1 MNKKFY
7 FFEISYKIRGYQK
20 VMFNR
25 YKKIEAILSKSGYIP
40 AGSKEVLKEDLFK
53 KQKEKIIKEINE
65 TGDFVFRDFLIM
77 ANGGGKYSSEYYKEY
92 LKLPPRIK
100 GEKILDIDLTVNDI
114 DILLQKNREKNENQY
129 FSSQPNWFSYVI
141 NSFGVSANPN
151 ERPELSERLLEEI
164 KKKGVEIINE

>member
-25 YKKIEAILSKSGYIP
+25 YKKIEAILSKSGYIS

-65 TGDFVFRDFLIM
+65 TGDFVFRDFLNFALDLI
-77 ANGGGKYSSEYYKEY
+77 Y
-92 LKLPPRIK
+92 LS
-100 GEKILDIDLTVNDI
+100 DLTNI
-114 DILLQKNREKNENQY
+114 EIANFYCRE
-129 FSSQPNWFSYVI
+129 
-141 NSFGVSANPN
+141 AT
-151 ERPELSERLLEEI
+151 LEEAMKYMTISEIMKIYGDDI
-164 KKKGVEIINE
+164 KNKVLNIGDE

>member
-65 TGDFVFRDFLIM
+65 TGDFVFRDFLNFALDLI
-77 ANGGGKYSSEYYKEY
+77 Y
-92 LKLPPRIK
+92 LS
-100 GEKILDIDLTVNDI
+100 DLTNI
-114 DILLQKNREKNENQY
+114 EIANFYCRE
-129 FSSQPNWFSYVI
+129 
-141 NSFGVSANPN
+141 AT
-151 ERPELSERLLEEI
+151 LEEAMKYMTISEIMKIYGDDI
-164 KKKGVEIINE
+164 KNKVLNIGDE

>member
-25 YKKIEAILSKSGYIP
+25 YKKIEAILSKSGYIS

-65 TGDFVFRDFLIM
+65 TGDFVFRDFLNFALDLI
-77 ANGGGKYSSEYYKEY
+77 Y
-92 LKLPPRIK
+92 LS
-100 GEKILDIDLTVNDI
+100 DLTNI
-114 DILLQKNREKNENQY
+114 EIANFYCRE
-129 FSSQPNWFSYVI
+129 
-141 NSFGVSANPN
+141 AT
-151 ERPELSERLLEEI
+151 LEEAMKHMTISEIMKIYGDDI
-164 KKKGVEIINE
+164 KNKVLNIGDE

>member
-25 YKKIEAILSKSGYIP
+25 YKKIEAILSKSGYIS

-65 TGDFVFRDFLIM
+65 TGDFVFRDLLNFALDLI
-77 ANGGGKYSSEYYKEY
+77 Y
-92 LKLPPRIK
+92 LS
-100 GEKILDIDLTVNDI
+100 DLTNI
-114 DILLQKNREKNENQY
+114 EIANFYCRE
-129 FSSQPNWFSYVI
+129 
-141 NSFGVSANPN
+141 AT
-151 ERPELSERLLEEI
+151 LEEAMKHMTISEIMKIYGDDI
-164 KKKGVEIINE
+164 KNKVLNIGDE

>member
-25 YKKIEAILSKSGYIP
+25 YKKIEAILSKSGYIS

-65 TGDFVFRDFLIM
+65 TGDFVFRDFLNFALDLIYLSDLTNIEIANFYCREATLEEAMKYMTISEIM
-77 ANGGGKYSSEYYKEY
+77 EIYGDD
-92 LKLPPRIK
+92 IK
-100 GEKILDIDLTVNDI
+100 NKILNIGD
-114 DILLQKNREKNENQY
+114 E
-129 FSSQPNWFSYVI
+129 
-141 NSFGVSANPN
+141 
-151 ERPELSERLLEEI
+151 
-164 KKKGVEIINE
+164 

>member
-25 YKKIEAILSKSGYIP
+25 YKKIEAILSKSGYIS

-65 TGDFVFRDFLIM
+65 TGDFVFRDFLNFALDLI
-77 ANGGGKYSSEYYKEY
+77 Y
-92 LKLPPRIK
+92 LS
-100 GEKILDIDLTVNDI
+100 DLTNI
-114 DILLQKNREKNENQY
+114 EIANFYCRE
-129 FSSQPNWFSYVI
+129 
-141 NSFGVSANPN
+141 AT
-151 ERPELSERLLEEI
+151 LEEAMKYMTISEIMKIYGDDI
-164 KKKGVEIINE
+164 KNKVLNIGEE